1 MAYHLHLIA
10 PQHAALDLCPK
21 AVQVD
26 SNASEP
32 THGCGMEGRCWGS
45 TRTCVHIKRERTE
58 KVATMIKVPAV
69 IQTPS
74 LSFPGDDPKVI
85 RLAEFMARHGDR
97 KVEKETSSDR
107 GTEKSKYQL
116 QLRMP
121 ETQFRQLEALAERA
135 GAETVSEVIRMALRE
150 LERAL
155 LWLVTVVFE
164 DGRRISLNGVSA
176 EVPTLERA
184 TSSLDG
190 VSQRV
195 NVVLGRRSAE
205 RLRYIQA
212 ASPGFTLGEIVEA
225 AMAVLDDSLQ
235 EEEALREEAERV
247 TSPQR
252 PANPRRNRS

>member
-10 PQHAALDLCPK
+10 PQHAAQDLCPK

-26 SNASEP
+26 SKASEP
-32 THGCGMEGRCWGS
+32 THGCGMKGRCWGS
-45 TRTCVHIKRERTE
+45 TRTCVLINRERTE

-74 LSFPGDDPKVI
+74 LSFLTDDPKVI
-85 RLAEFMARHGDR
+85 RLAEFLARHDDR

-107 GTEKSKYQL
+107 RAEKSKYQL

-155 LWLVTVVFE
+155 LWHVTVVFE
-164 DGRRISLNGVSA
+164 DGRRIPLNGVSA
-176 EVPTLERA
+176 EASTLARA

-190 VSQRV
+190 VFQRV
-195 NVVLGRRSAE
+195 NVVLGKRSAD

-212 ASPGFTLGEIVEA
+212 AAPGFTLGEIVEA

-235 EEEALREEAERV
+235 EEEVLREEAEGV

-252 PANPRRNRS
+252 PAHPRRNRS

>member
-1 MAYHLHLIA
+1 M
-10 PQHAALDLCPK
+10 K
-21 AVQVD
+21 
-26 SNASEP
+26 
-32 THGCGMEGRCWGS
+32 GRCWGS
-45 TRTCVHIKRERTE
+45 TRTCVLINRERTE

-74 LSFPGDDPKVI
+74 LSFLTDDPKVI
-85 RLAEFMARHGDR
+85 RLAEFLARHDDR

-107 GTEKSKYQL
+107 RAEKSKYQL

-155 LWLVTVVFE
+155 LWHVTVVFE
-164 DGRRISLNGVSA
+164 DGRRIPLNGVSA
-176 EVPTLERA
+176 EASTLARA

-190 VSQRV
+190 VFQRV
-195 NVVLGRRSAE
+195 NVVLGKRSAD

-212 ASPGFTLGEIVEA
+212 AAPGFTLGEIVEA

-235 EEEALREEAERV
+235 EEEVLREEAEGV

-252 PANPRRNRS
+252 PAHPRRNRS